1 MLSKDETSLRLLLFH
16 VEWMFAWH
24 RDAKVKQQK
33 NVFKM
38 KCFDTFIKCW
48 MLLPS
53 SDALTSGWQ
62 RKARIIFLL
71 QKQGHRLTAYHSFAG
86 SGIEMTLGQKS
97 KYQRKVHGEKSL
109 LFTALRTTHGLLW
122 NVKSLYDIS
131 ASIFKTSL
139 KQKLGFFKYNSYFLT
154 HFTCCQTPSSIAPHP
169 YLFEKHH

>member
-24 RDAKVKQQK
+24 RDAKAKQQK

-53 SDALTSGWQ
+53 SDDLTSGWQ

-97 KYQRKVHGEKSL
+97 KYQRKVHGEKVFSLQLWEQCMAFYEILNLSMIFLL
-109 LFTALRTTHGLLW
+109 LFLKLHWNKNLASLNTTH
-122 NVKSLYDIS
+122 IS
-131 ASIFKTSL
+131 
-139 KQKLGFFKYNSYFLT
+139 
-154 HFTCCQTPSSIAPHP
+154 
-169 YLFEKHH
+169 